1 MCRPDLVAG
10 MFCWDWNSGPGAQIF
25 DLLSVQR
32 PYVLDFLIPVLE
44 NVNACLKLDYR
55 ERMAVASRSLE
66 EPPNE

>member
-10 MFCWDWNSGPGAQIF
+10 MFCWDWSSGPGAQIF

-55 ERMAVASRSLE
+55 ERMVVASRPLE
-66 EPPNE
+66 VPQNE